1 MGLMVGFE
9 LVKDRSTKEPFPT
22 DAKVS
27 RRLTQEC
34 MKRGAIIYPGTG
46 TADGIVGDHILLTP
60 PYTVTREHVDELT
73 SILDES
79 LTVVEKQL
87 LG

>member
-1 MGLMVGFE
+1 V
-9 LVKDRSTKEPFPT
+9 
-22 DAKVS
+22 
-27 RRLTQEC
+27 
-34 MKRGAIIYPGTG
+34 KRGAIIYPGTG

-60 PYTVTREHVDELT
+60 PYIITREHIEELIA
-73 SILDES
+73 ILDES